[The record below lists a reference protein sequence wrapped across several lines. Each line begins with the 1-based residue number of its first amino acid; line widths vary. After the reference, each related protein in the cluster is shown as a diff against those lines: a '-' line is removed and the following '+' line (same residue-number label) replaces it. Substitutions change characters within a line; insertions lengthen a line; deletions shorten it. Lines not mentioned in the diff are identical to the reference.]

1 VSKIT
6 IRKASLADVPD
17 IACNLLPDDHREIV
31 EGAGLNPVL
40 SISLDMQFSHS
51 VVFYTKDHGFLG
63 IAGVS
68 TDGCI
73 WMHCTPAVK
82 EIPLLFCR
90 EARRWLNGLQHPIL
104 FNCADIRNT
113 THLKLL
119 KHLGFKF
126 LRLIPFGPNNLYF
139 VEFVRLWYSPSPQ

>member
-1 VSKIT
+1 VPKIVF
-6 IRKASLADVPD
+6 RKATLIDVPKLSGNLLTAD
-17 IACNLLPDDHREIV
+17 IAEIY

-40 SISLDMQFSHS
+40 SLSQDILTSEATVFSLD
-51 VVFYTKDHGFLG
+51 DGRDIG
-63 IAGVS
+63 IVGVS
-68 TDGCI
+68 ADGCI

-82 EIPLLFCR
+82 EIPLLFCK
-90 EARRWLNGLQHPIL
+90 EARRWLNALEYPIL

-126 LRLIPFGPNNLYF
+126 LRLIPYGPNNLYF
-139 VEFVRLWYSPSPQ
+139 VEFVRL